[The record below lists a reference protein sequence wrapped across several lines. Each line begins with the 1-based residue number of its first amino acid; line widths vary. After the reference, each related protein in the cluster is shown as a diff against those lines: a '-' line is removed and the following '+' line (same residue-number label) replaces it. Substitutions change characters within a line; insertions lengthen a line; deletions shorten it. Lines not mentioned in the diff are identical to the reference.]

1 MPAAAR
7 PSPSASVRISTAWA
21 TEQPYFRD
29 SGQSE
34 PSPDVTIRHSTSLPG
49 AASAT
54 LRVSS
59 GESTTNSRT
68 PSEADST
75 MSSRRLTGLE

>member
-1 MPAAAR
+1 MR
-7 PSPSASVRISTAWA
+7 HKTA
-21 TEQPYFRD
+21 
-29 SGQSE
+29 
-34 PSPDVTIRHSTSLPG
+34 VPG

-68 PSEADST
+68 PRAADST
-75 MSSRRLTGLE
+75 MSERSLMGLE